1 MLVLFETP
9 AGYALFKLTD
19 ESKLATPDALQKSFE
34 DPESAAK
41 VIKLKA
47 FGKFADT
54 VEVKKN
60 NTTTSSHHPPI
71 TSFIHIYII
80 THSYLLHNYYY

>member
-9 AGYALFKLTD
+9 AGYALFKLKD
-19 ESKLATPDALQKSFE
+19 ESKLATPDALQKCFE

-41 VIKLKA
+41 VIKLQA

-54 VEVKKN
+54 VEV
-60 NTTTSSHHPPI
+60 TETILDFLQPSHLSSP
-71 TSFIHIYII
+71 SGLFF
-80 THSYLLHNYYY
+80 

>member
-9 AGYALFKLTD
+9 AGYALFKLQD
-19 ESKLATPDALQKSFE
+19 ESMLATPDALQKSFE
-34 DPESAAK
+34 EPAGAAK

-54 VEVKKN
+54 VEV
-60 NTTTSSHHPPI
+60 
-71 TSFIHIYII
+71 
-80 THSYLLHNYYY
+80 